1 MPKGKIVDSNF
12 TIPKPGAPTVTLNPV
27 VGISNYDYE
36 TRLNEK
42 KSNIFVLREEYLQ
55 DFLDDMR
62 NIMTYQE
69 SSEYLNDITIK
80 TENTNITLA

>member
-1 MPKGKIVDSNF
+1 MLKKYSSCNSEI
-12 TIPKPGAPTVTLNPV
+12 TVFILDKDEPL
-27 VGISNYDYE
+27 GII
-36 TRLNEK
+36 TK